1 MDFFNETWKD
11 KPKPFKYNPRIIK
24 KQHLETEIAEANRN
38 TTTQL
43 TEYVTEDGLIR
54 YNKRKLKELPGF
66 IAKLTSN
73 LCIPLAC
80 KHIYFNYQF
89 SHGLFHVCSYNDILD
104 DLKNVSKSS
113 SYTTSDEAKNGLK
126 ELKFINCLYLQC
138 LISMSDNPD
147 SMALQ
152 ILQRTLIF
160 YGFLPHLSELIK
172 QCDNYSNRHC
182 ALVAVYQSLPPP
194 GLSEVF
200 NLEKHAKPIYS
211 TVIGEKSFIY
221 TLSTKIHIF
230 NMQSGKDSGFIELPK
245 SNEHYK
251 QLLVYY
257 SASNVVST
265 MHSKLINGVAIVIS
279 DKLLYSIN
287 LDSSVNFSKE
297 FFNDRLIKKIF
308 QITKNHI
315 LTAFENSK
323 FFEIYNFY
331 TGEMVMEKGF
341 EKKIKFIETDTQT
354 DIVYESNRFN
364 STSKKYITVVLQNSE
379 IHFFKI
385 HLNEGDKNFNDIKLD
400 LITQTKPA
408 GIECVACDNMLSKDE
423 FYKDKNS
430 GLFCLSF
437 KDGSLL
443 LTGLEQGPLK
453 FLKPKLNKV
462 NPNAQ
467 NIHLKLVDYCEYSYL
482 FLGKL

>member
-1 MDFFNETWKD
+1 MDFFNETWKN
-11 KPKPFKYNPRIIK
+11 KPKPFKYNPRLMK
-24 KQHLETEIAEANRN
+24 KQHLKQEIAEANRN

-43 TEYVTEDGLIR
+43 TEYVTEDGIIR

-113 SYTTSDEAKNGLK
+113 SYTNTDEAKNGLM
-126 ELKFINCLYLQC
+126 ELKFLNYFFMQC
-138 LISMSDNPD
+138 LISLSDYPD
-147 SMALQ
+147 TMALQ

-172 QCDNYSNRHC
+172 QCDNYSHRHC
-182 ALVAVYQSLPPP
+182 ALVAAYQSLPPP
-194 GLSEVF
+194 GLSELF
-200 NLEKHAKPIYS
+200 NLEKHTKPIYC

-230 NMQSGKDSGFIELPK
+230 NIQSGKDSGFIELPK

-251 QLLVYY
+251 QLLVYF
-257 SASNVVST
+257 STSNVAST
-265 MHSKLINGVAIVIS
+265 LHSKLINGVAIVIS

-287 LDSSVNFSKE
+287 LDSSVNFTKE
-297 FFNDRLIKKIF
+297 FNDRIIKKIF
-308 QITKNHI
+308 QITQNHI
-315 LTAFENSK
+315 LVVFENSN

-331 TGEMVMEKGF
+331 TGEMVM
-341 EKKIKFIETDTQT
+341 KKCFDKIIKFIETDTQT
-354 DIVYESNRFN
+354 DRIYESKHFY
-364 STSKKYITVVLQNSE
+364 STSRKYITVVLQNSE
-379 IHFFKI
+379 LHFFKTK
-385 HLNEGDKNFNDIKLD
+385 LNEGDKHFNEIKLD
-400 LITQTKPA
+400 LVTQTKPT
-408 GIECVACDNMLSKDE
+408 GIECVECDNMLTKDD
-423 FYKDKNS
+423 YNKDKNI
-430 GLFCLSF
+430 GQFCLSF

-443 LTGLEQGPLK
+443 VAIIETGQVVI
-453 FLKPKLNKV
+453 LKPKFNKV
-462 NPNAQ
+462 NTQ
-467 NIHLKLVDYCEYSYL
+467 NIHMKLVDYNEDLLYL
-482 FLGKL
+482 LLGKI